1 MNALIFSLRMLI
13 AFGVFLLSGP
23 TYSQGPELGL
33 EPLVKEA
40 IENNPKLSMLE
51 ARMEAFEESVPQA
64 GALPDPMFG
73 FQVSNLPIG
82 EYDFNST
89 PMTGNQLFLSQAI
102 PFPGTLSAKE
112 RAAKHAARSARS
124 VYEDREGFIVNMVK
138 QAYYQLAF
146 LDQAISIT
154 EKNET
159 LLADFVRIAQTK
171 YSVGN
176 GLQQDVLR
184 AQVAESGLQD
194 QLIVLRTQRQAA
206 EARLN
211 LVLNR
216 LPQAP
221 VGTPAPLSL
230 TPFELNLEDTQELA
244 VGERP
249 LLKGI
254 GEQIRMW
261 EASADVARRQ
271 SWPNFNFTLGY
282 RQRAFMAF
290 DPVQGSDFLTF
301 GVGLSIPIYRGR
313 KQKQQALAAEAK
325 ARMASSQL
333 DDAKEQV
340 LFDVR
345 ALFLEI
351 QKHHDEFE
359 LFESSIIPQA
369 EQALES
375 SIAGY
380 QVDKV
385 DFLAMLDTQ
394 VILFNFEIKYY
405 RHLLEHETQL
415 AQLEAIVGRRIFA
428 VGD

>member
-1 MNALIFSLRMLI
+1 MKRIQSFCKVAPVLVILFAGLVHAQEFDL
-13 AFGVFLLSGP
+13 V
-23 TYSQGPELGL
+23 L

-40 IENNPKLSMLE
+40 IENNPQLGTLK
-51 ARMEAFEESVPQA
+51 ARMEAFEASVPQA

-82 EYDFNST
+82 EYDFSST

-112 RAAKHAARSARS
+112 RAAEHAAQSARAMF
-124 VYEDREGFIVNMVK
+124 EDREGFIVNAVK
-138 QAYYQLAF
+138 QAYFRLAF

-154 EKNET
+154 EKNEA
-159 LLADFVRIAQTK
+159 LLQDFVRIAQTK

-184 AQVAESGLQD
+184 AQVALSGLAD
-194 QLIVLRTQRQAA
+194 KLIVLRTQRQTA

-221 VGTPAPLSL
+221 VGTPKPLAL
-230 TPFELNLEDTQELA
+230 TSFELDLEDTQELA
-244 VGERP
+244 VSGRP

-271 SWPNFNFTLGY
+271 SWPNFNFSFGY

-313 KQKQQALAAEAK
+313 KQKQQALAAEAR

-333 DDAKEQV
+333 EDAREQV

-351 QKHHDEFE
+351 QKHHDEVD

-375 SIAGY
+375 SVAGY

-394 VILFNFEIKYY
+394 VTLFNFEIEYY
-405 RHLLEHETQL
+405 RHLLEHEIQL
-415 AQLEAIVGRRIFA
+415 AKLEAIVGRRMFA